1 MNIKLI
7 CVGGIKEEFYKKA
20 VEEYLKRLS
29 RYVKLEV
36 LEVKDEKTPAKASML
51 EEEKIKE
58 TEAQRILS
66 KLKDNA
72 YIIILDIEGSKDDS
86 EEFAKKIS
94 KIEEES
100 KGTAYFIIG
109 GSLGLSKNLKQAAS
123 MKISFSDMTFP
134 HQLMRVIFLEQLYR
148 AYRIINNEPYHK

>member
-58 TEAQRILS
+58 T
-66 KLKDNA
+66 
-72 YIIILDIEGSKDDS
+72 
-86 EEFAKKIS
+86 
-94 KIEEES
+94 
-100 KGTAYFIIG
+100 
-109 GSLGLSKNLKQAAS
+109 
-123 MKISFSDMTFP
+123 
-134 HQLMRVIFLEQLYR
+134 
-148 AYRIINNEPYHK
+148 